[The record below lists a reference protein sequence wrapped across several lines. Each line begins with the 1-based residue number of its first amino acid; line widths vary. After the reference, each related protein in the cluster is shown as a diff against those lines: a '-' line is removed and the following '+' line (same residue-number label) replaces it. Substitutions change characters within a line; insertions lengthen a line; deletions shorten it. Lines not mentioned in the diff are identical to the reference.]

1 MAGRIAYYGGIV
13 TNGLVLNLDAAKKDS
28 YPGTGTAWNDISGLQ
43 NNGTLI
49 NGPTFNSN
57 NGGNIILDGTND
69 FVNLGSNSTLTSNA
83 LTLDCWFNLG
93 TQNQVKYIVMK
104 ATDTGFSRDY
114 GIVTTVGNNI
124 NWFFGIN
131 NPNFVSLTSTVTVGQ
146 NIWTNVIATRNGS
159 LSVLYINGVANVSS
173 SYSFTQTDL
182 GQPLY
187 IGNLINPNAG
197 RYFRGNFSTIK
208 LYNRGLS
215 AQEVLQNYNATK
227 TRFGL

>member
-1 MAGRIAYYGGIV
+1 MSTLSGGPNIV
-13 TNGLVLNLDAAKKDS
+13 VDGLVLYLDAAHRYS
-28 YPGTGTAWNDISGLQ
+28 YVSGSTTWRDLSRGG

-49 NGPTFNSN
+49 NGPTFNTGS
-57 NGGNIILDGTND
+57 GGSIVFDGTND

-124 NWFFGIN
+124 NWFFGIS
-131 NPNFVSLTSTVTVGQ
+131 NPNFVSLTSTVTIGQ
-146 NIWTNVIATRNGS
+146 NIWTNITATRNGS

-187 IGNLINPNAG
+187 IGNLIIPNAG
-197 RYFRGNFSTIK
+197 RYFRGNFSNMK
-208 LYNRGLS
+208 LYNRALS